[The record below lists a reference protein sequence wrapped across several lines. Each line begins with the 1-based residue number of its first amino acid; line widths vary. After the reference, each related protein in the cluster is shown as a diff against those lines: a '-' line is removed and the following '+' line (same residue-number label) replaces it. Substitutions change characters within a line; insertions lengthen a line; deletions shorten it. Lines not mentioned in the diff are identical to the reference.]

1 MRVKA
6 DKRETDR
13 NIQSAREKLK
23 IAELSGDL
31 KRADQLRKRLA
42 SLMGQKRALGRAESK
57 ARLEALAKS
66 LRKPRSV

>member
-23 IAELSGDL
+23 IAELSKDN
-31 KRADQLRKRLA
+31 KRADQLRERLA
-42 SLMGQKRALGRAESK
+42 SLIGQKRALGMAESK
-57 ARLEALAKS
+57 LRLDALAKS